1 MIDVLISN
9 INITK
14 SYQVKKKDKNKS
26 YLIYLNYQKKGYF
39 TINYS

>member
-1 MIDVLISN
+1 MIDVSISD

-26 YLIYLNYQKKGYF
+26 HLIYFHYQKKGYF